1 MSLYP
6 RMKVLHTLYELTEE
20 ITPNR
25 FITTRPMASG
35 EEMEEFLLIRLPQ
48 RIDPTAD
55 TYQLT
60 IGQIVIFVRNIQ
72 EELENTF
79 RLEELQEAITEM
91 FPISTPLFLATH
103 PVLLPGGS
111 DGAGFHTLI
120 IQFNIRIHKDFDC
133 QPNEIVTL

>member
-25 FITTRPMASG
+25 FITTRPVATS

-60 IGQIVIFVRNIQ
+60 TGQIVIFVRNIQ
-72 EELENTF
+72 KELENTF
-79 RLEELQEAITEM
+79 RLEKLQEAITEM

-133 QPNEIVTL
+133 QPNEIVI